1 METKQPLAL
10 QAKPLAGLSKHTM
23 VSSSSSQQQ
32 LLPSLAEESQE
43 AAESCFHSWFSLLS
57 MGTCSLPEASLGGS
71 LLREQTRLPGQSTLD
86 VVFIF
91 HSSYEP
97 LGGKTEKSGLYFSN

>member
-1 METKQPLAL
+1 
-10 QAKPLAGLSKHTM
+10 
-23 VSSSSSQQQ
+23 
-32 LLPSLAEESQE
+32 
-43 AAESCFHSWFSLLS
+43 